1 MLFLFFSLAL
11 MVHEVKSQELTAMS
25 YNIRYD
31 NPGDGRDSWDQ
42 RKDFLIAQIAYHAP
56 DVVGTQEGLLHQLQD
71 MEGGLDGY
79 AFFGRGRDQGDD
91 QGEHTAVFYNTAR
104 LELLKEETFWLSE
117 TPEVPSKGWDAALN
131 RVCTY
136 GKFRHRPS
144 GREFYLFNT
153 HFDHVGKTARS
164 ESVGLILRQV
174 ARVNSAG
181 LPVVLMGDLNLEPDS
196 APIRQLGDS
205 MDDAFALAGQTAYG
219 PPGTFNGFD
228 CTQPVTRRIDYIF
241 IGPGDFTVR
250 SHAILSEFTGLGFPS
265 DHFPVLARLE
275 FSE

>member
-1 MLFLFFSLAL
+1 MAFLLSSPTA
-11 MVHEVKSQELTAMS
+11 KAQELTAMS

-31 NPGDGRDSWDQ
+31 NPADGRDSWDQ
-42 RKDFLIAQIAYHAP
+42 RKEFLIAQIAYHAP
-56 DVVGTQEGLLHQLQD
+56 DVVGTQEGLLHQLRD
-71 MEGGLDGY
+71 MEVALEGY
-79 AFFGRGRDQGDD
+79 AFFGKGRDQGDE
-91 QGEHTAVFYNTAR
+91 QGEHTAVFYNTGQ
-104 LELLKEETFWLSE
+104 LELLEEETFWLSE

-136 GKFRHRPS
+136 GRFRHRPS

-153 HFDHVGKTARS
+153 HFDHVGKAARR
-164 ESVGLILRQV
+164 ESVSLILRQI
-174 ARVNSAG
+174 ARVNAAG

-196 APIRQLGDS
+196 APIRQLADS
-205 MDDAFALAGQTAYG
+205 MDDAFDQSGQAAYG

-241 IGPGDFTVR
+241 TGPGDFTVR

>member
-1 MLFLFFSLAL
+1 
-11 MVHEVKSQELTAMS
+11 MVFQAHSVVVSGQELTAMS

-42 RKDFLIAQIAYHAP
+42 RKDFLIGQIAYHAP

-79 AFFGRGRDQGDD
+79 AFFGRGRDPGDD
-91 QGEHTAVFYNTAR
+91 QGEHTAVFYNTR
-104 LELLKEETFWLSE
+104 QLELLEEQTFWLSE

-153 HFDHVGKTARS
+153 HFDHVGEAARK
-164 ESVGLILRQV
+164 ESVGVILRQM
-174 ARVNSAG
+174 ARVNTAG

-196 APIRQLGDS
+196 APIRQLAAS
-205 MDDAFALAGQTAYG
+205 MDDAHALAGQAAYG

-241 IGPGDFTVR
+241 IGPGSFTVR
-250 SHAILSEFTGLGFPS
+250 SHAILSEFTGSGFPS
-265 DHFPVLARLE
+265 DHFPVMARLE